1 MDVKAINDFALK
13 YKMSS
18 EEEKD
23 VLSNYERYKGDLIK
37 MLEHVM
43 LSEERDCLRW
53 MEDYIK
59 PAVESGKAKDYL
71 EKASKVL
78 TRIRIKLKKEVSQ
91 ANRETGNPF
100 EARIDRPKEDIKRK
114 TKRGKTEVPAKAKST
129 QAEKKSGDDALVAAL
144 RARSAASNP
153 FATLV
158 ARYGVCMDDDDPLD
172 DKAFAVAKKK
182 TKRKK

>member
-100 EARIDRPKEDIKRK
+100 EARIDRPKEDIKGKQRGGRLRSQPRPNQPRQ
-114 TKRGKTEVPAKAKST
+114 KRNLEMTLLSLLYVLGLLPAIRLPPWLLDTESVWMMMILSMT
-129 QAEKKSGDDALVAAL
+129 
-144 RARSAASNP
+144 R
-153 FATLV
+153 
-158 ARYGVCMDDDDPLD
+158 PLL
-172 DKAFAVAKKK
+172 
-182 TKRKK
+182 